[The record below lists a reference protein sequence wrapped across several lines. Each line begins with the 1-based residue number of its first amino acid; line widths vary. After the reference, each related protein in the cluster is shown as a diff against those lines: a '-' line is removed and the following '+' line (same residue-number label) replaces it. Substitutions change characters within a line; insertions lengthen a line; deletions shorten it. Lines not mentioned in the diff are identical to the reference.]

1 MTREI
6 WRNAGNDERYMVEL
20 SPEGELVKAAKL
32 DGGGDPERLLRVT
45 FPPEP
50 AARRLLADRRAEFV
64 VDYELDAEGHL
75 WDFHVG

>member
-6 WRNAGNDERYMVEL
+6 WRDAENNERYMVEL

-32 DGGGDPERLLRVT
+32 DGGDDPERLLRDA

-50 AARRLLADRRAEFV
+50 VSRRTLEDRRAEFV

-75 WDFHVG
+75 WDFHIG